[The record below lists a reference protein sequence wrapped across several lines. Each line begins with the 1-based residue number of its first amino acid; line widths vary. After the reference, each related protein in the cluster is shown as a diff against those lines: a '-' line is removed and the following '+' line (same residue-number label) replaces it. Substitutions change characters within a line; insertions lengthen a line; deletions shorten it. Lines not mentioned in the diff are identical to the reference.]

1 MNSTDLL
8 PNQVPTFTFKYLM
21 FLLLDMILIIKLQ
34 YLDLVYNIL
43 RHNKLFDRVNDILIY
58 TLMY

>member
-1 MNSTDLL
+1 MNSMDLL

-21 FLLLDMILIIKLQ
+21 FLLLGMILIIKLQ
-34 YLDLVYNIL
+34 YLDFVYNIL
-43 RHNKLFDRVNDILIY
+43 RHKKLFDRVNDILLY